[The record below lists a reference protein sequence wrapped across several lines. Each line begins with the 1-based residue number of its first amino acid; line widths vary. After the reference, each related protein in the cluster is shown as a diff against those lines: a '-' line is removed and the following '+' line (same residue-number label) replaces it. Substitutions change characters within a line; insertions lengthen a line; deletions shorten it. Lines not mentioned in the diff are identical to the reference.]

1 MAQKT
6 EHMPDNLD
14 FLTPTVMNVLSLFL
28 DNPLSEYY
36 EREVLRLTRV
46 SKGSANKTLRQLTD
60 LGLLSRAT
68 KGRMVFYKL
77 NPDEASARQFKI
89 LSNTFMLRSLVERL
103 KPHSKKVVL
112 FGSASQG
119 TDTKESDVDLFV
131 LSSEKEDVSR
141 EISGFNSK
149 LERKVN
155 PIVVD
160 SNEFAKMKR
169 EDRPLYDNIDRGI
182 VLWQTE

>member
-1 MAQKT
+1 
-6 EHMPDNLD
+6 MPDNLG
-14 FLTPTVMNVLSLFL
+14 FLTPTVVKVLSLFL

-36 EREVLRLTRV
+36 EREVLRLTGV
-46 SKGSANKTLRQLTD
+46 SKGSANKILRQLTNA
-60 LGLLSRAT
+60 GLLSRAT

-103 KPHSKKVVL
+103 KPHSKKVIL
-112 FGSASQG
+112 FGSTSQG
-119 TDTKESDVDLFV
+119 TDTKESDIDLFV

-141 EISGFNSK
+141 EIGGHNRN
-149 LERKVN
+149 LERKIN

-160 SNEFAKMKR
+160 ANEFAKMKR

-182 VLWQTE
+182 VLWQAE